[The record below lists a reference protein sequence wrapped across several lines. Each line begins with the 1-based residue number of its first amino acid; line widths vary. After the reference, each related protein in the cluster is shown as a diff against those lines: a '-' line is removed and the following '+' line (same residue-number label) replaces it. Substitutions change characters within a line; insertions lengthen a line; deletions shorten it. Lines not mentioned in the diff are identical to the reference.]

1 LRARLCTGKLLD
13 FPVQGHYQSIW
24 LAGGN
29 AVVEKDLRALLTEIK
44 AGKLS
49 VSEGIERLRHLPFED
64 LGFAKIDHHRVLRQ
78 GFPEVVFGRGKTVTQ
93 IETIVKRM
101 LSRKH
106 NVLVTR
112 TEEKVFRRIQG
123 LSPSARFYQES
134 GTILIVTDDEVR
146 GKGTILVVSAGTA
159 DIPVAQ
165 EAVVTAQAMGNR
177 VETLYDVGVAGIH
190 RLLAAR
196 ERLLAARVVIVAA
209 GMEGALPSVVGGL
222 VSAPVV
228 AVPTSVGYG
237 ASFGGVAALL
247 GMLNSCASNVSVV
260 NIDNGYG
267 AGFVAS
273 LINRL

>member
-1 LRARLCTGKLLD
+1 MILQD
-13 FPVQGHYQSIW
+13 
-24 LAGGN
+24 
-29 AVVEKDLRALLTEIK
+29 EEI
-44 AGKLS
+44 
-49 VSEGIERLRHLPFED
+49 
-64 LGFAKIDHHRVLRQ
+64 
-78 GFPEVVFGRGKTVTQ
+78 
-93 IETIVKRM
+93 
-101 LSRKH
+101 
-106 NVLVTR
+106 
-112 TEEKVFRRIQG
+112 
-123 LSPSARFYQES
+123 
-134 GTILIVTDDEVR
+134 R

-165 EAVVTAQAMGNR
+165 EAVVTAQAMGNL

-190 RLLAAR
+190 RLLDAR
-196 ERLLAARVVIVAA
+196 KRLLAARVVIVAA

>member
-1 LRARLCTGKLLD
+1 MDEKVLRNLL
-13 FPVQGHYQSIW
+13 
-24 LAGGN
+24 
-29 AVVEKDLRALLTEIK
+29 EEIK
-44 AGKLS
+44 GGKLS
-49 VSEGIERLRHLPFED
+49 VDQGLERLRHLPFED
-64 LGFAKIDHHRVLRQ
+64 LGFARIDHHRALRQ
-78 GFPEVVFGRGKTVTQ
+78 GFAEVVFGRGKTADQ
-93 IETIVKRM
+93 IEVIVKRM
-101 LSRKH
+101 LPRKH
-106 NVLVTR
+106 NILVTR
-112 TEEKVFRRIQG
+112 TREEVFRRVQA
-123 LSPSARFYQES
+123 LSPKARFHQES
-134 GTILIVTDDEVR
+134 GTVVIQQDEEIR

-165 EAVVTAQAMGNR
+165 EAVVTAQAMGNL

-190 RLLAAR
+190 RLLDAR